1 MYLWHSAFLFLHQ
14 MEYWNGWE
22 YHDGFLWLYAYHSP
36 RGFPWSHSHTWL
48 LLCCKTW
55 RRGLRRD
62 TPAPETRSRKGYEKA
77 EGRVSKTPR
86 KLGSAEKDLPRAN
99 EEKTWEELL
108 HELYHSWVLQSYM
121 LQTVHEP
128 REMER
133 NAGKACED
141 TIRILPKTWRSIQS
155 DQLPLSHI
163 QKQETHKEDCQTIV

>member
-1 MYLWHSAFLFLHQ
+1 M
-14 MEYWNGWE
+14 
-22 YHDGFLWLYAYHSP
+22 
-36 RGFPWSHSHTWL
+36 
-48 LLCCKTW
+48 
-55 RRGLRRD
+55 RRD

-141 TIRILPKTWRSIQS
+141 TIRILPKT
-155 DQLPLSHI
+155 
-163 QKQETHKEDCQTIV
+163 